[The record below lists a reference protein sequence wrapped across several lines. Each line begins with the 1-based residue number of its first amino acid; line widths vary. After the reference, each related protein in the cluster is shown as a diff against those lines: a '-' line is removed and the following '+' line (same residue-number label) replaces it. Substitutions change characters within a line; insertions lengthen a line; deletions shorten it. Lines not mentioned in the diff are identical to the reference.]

1 MTWSAAITRRAIQL
15 RVWSAPARP
24 ARLSS
29 VAATPTWRPC
39 SVREVKLPG
48 GFPLALGGVIHDLRV
63 KVEVHGAASSSAS
76 RTIVIFPSFSHGSH
90 VASNAD
96 NPAPGWWEDVV
107 GPAKPIDTRHWRVIC
122 ISVPGS
128 PFSPTQ
134 PAAPCP
140 QMGAPLR
147 AAFPQLTPSDVARAH
162 RAVLEAIGVTEPV
175 HAVVGS
181 SFGGMQALQ
190 YASLFP
196 DLVKRLVA
204 VSCTG
209 RTTPFTML
217 VRRMQRRA
225 ILADPGYH
233 RCATC

>member
-1 MTWSAAITRRAIQL
+1 M
-15 RVWSAPARP
+15 
-24 ARLSS
+24 
-29 VAATPTWRPC
+29 
-39 SVREVKLPG
+39 
-48 GFPLALGGVIHDLRV
+48 
-63 KVEVHGAASSSAS
+63 
-76 RTIVIFPSFSHGSH
+76 
-90 VASNAD
+90 
-96 NPAPGWWEDVV
+96 

-140 QMGAPLR
+140 QIGAPLR

-233 RCATC
+233 RWASHMIEKVFMERWCSTPPPVQW